1 MKGKLTEEEWN
12 RVKNILYSLFDL
24 TWEFAELLAKN
35 VVNSFEES
43 KPTRLLNEPFKNY
56 NQRLINWNESK
67 TEIYSKTFESAKTK
81 SFNIVK
87 ELEMYLIKLGLP
99 EKE

>member
-12 RVKNILYSLFDL
+12 KTRNILYSLFDL
-24 TWEFAELLAKN
+24 TWEFAELLAKD

-43 KPTRLLNEPFKNY
+43 RPVRLVNEPFKNY
-56 NQRLINWNESK
+56 NQRLINWNNEK
-67 TEIYSKTFESAKTK
+67 MELYSRTFESTKTK

-87 ELEMYLIKLGLP
+87 ELELYLIKLGLP
-99 EKE
+99 EKK